1 MNKEEHRQCHVV
13 LHKALDELVADFINH
28 TDGRPSTTPVLALMQ
43 WAHQQT
49 IEPTEEHEASGG
61 NGGGKKASDAKS

>member
-28 TDGRPSTTPVLALMQ
+28 TDGRPSTTPVLELMR
-43 WAHQQT
+43 WAYRQT
-49 IEPTEEHEASGG
+49 IEPQEASGG
-61 NGGGKKASDAKS
+61 NGAEEEETT